1 MSRYS
6 TERARLTWSGTLLLA
21 ALAVVAV
28 LGLRSARESRAEA
41 ALADI
46 LVVFEPPFDPASPQ
60 PSDLEAPSFATG
72 SELSAPARR
81 RFARLIEEHDGS
93 AAAEVARVY
102 LADLEAR
109 AGRFPQAREIWQGL
123 ADSGDDELAA
133 IAELNLIRL
142 DRKEGRLEELASTLE
157 SRIESQ
163 ESRLPTDVLLFEL
176 AHTLE
181 QLGRHEEVR
190 SIKRFEEVVPEG
202 GRVRR

>member
-1 MSRYS
+1 MRP
-6 TERARLTWSGTLLLA
+6 RLTWAVTVALA

-28 LGLRSARESRAEA
+28 LALRSARESRAQA

-46 LVVFEPPFDPASPQ
+46 LVAFEPPFDPASPE

-72 SELSAPARR
+72 SERSAPARQ
-81 RFARLIEEHDGS
+81 RFARLIEEHEGS

-109 AGRFPQAREIWQGL
+109 AGRFVQAREIWQGL
-123 ADSGDDELAA
+123 AEGGDDELAA

-142 DRKEGRLEELASTLE
+142 DRKEGRLEELVSTLE
-157 SRIESQ
+157 SRLESQ
-163 ESRLPTDVLLFEL
+163 ESSLPTDVLLFEL
-176 AHTLE
+176 ASTLE
-181 QLGRHEEVR
+181 QLGRHEEVGR
-190 SIKRFEEVVPEG
+190 IKRFEEVVPEG